1 MRAYSEIIAS
11 FRRGGPF
18 PIEAD
23 YIFETEAKLKEFYSS
38 PEENAILHK
47 GLLKVVENDGDGNQ
61 ALYWVTRKETN
72 DELEFTKLI
81 TSKSDETIADLI
93 TRLEQEIK
101 DRKTADDAIWG
112 SIDHTSVPEDLN
124 SLKDIAE
131 EITKIREH
139 LGNLDSTDEEL
150 QSNIDKVQAE
160 LDKTQEG
167 VGLGEDGAYVPDT
180 ETTYLKDST
189 SVMDSLRKLDEL
201 VNHAIHFNW
210 VTLEDTP
217 SIELDID
224 RQITGTT
231 ISGNVKVSTD
241 SGNGITIKNDGL
253 FYKLTTEYLDGLL
266 TIKVNDNV
274 IGQHQIGLSAIVE
287 DAKYDPDTEELVIVF
302 KLLTGDKQVVRI
314 PVGTLIREWEVD
326 NSHPAKVVVL
336 EKEDVLGGGT
346 DKLSADVRLYVDKYQ
361 ILEKRDNTLYVKG
374 TTDNLTHNDE
384 ALDVVIDRIISSG
397 SDTNDALQAEIDR
410 AKAAEQAL
418 DNKITAETTRADKV
432 ETQLRN
438 DLDAEIKRAT
448 GVETDLQKQIDNLQD
463 STSTDISEL
472 EAALKAEV
480 ERSTEKDAA
489 HDTAISE
496 EVARATEA
504 ENQLRRDLTT
514 TNEKVTANTANIEKN
529 ADAIAKETERATAAE
544 SSLSDGL
551 RAEIERATTKETEL
565 EGVITTHINDTN
577 NPHNVTKEQV
587 GLGKVDN
594 TTDLEKPVSVATQAA
609 LDTKADLRAI
619 LK

>member
-23 YIFETEAKLKEFYSS
+23 YSFETEAKLKEFYSS

-112 SIDHTSVPEDLN
+112 SVDHTSVPEDLN

-326 NSHPAKVVVL
+326 NSIPDKVVEL
-336 EKEDVLGGGT
+336 EKVLSLGT
-346 DKLSADVRLYVDKYQ
+346 GADKLSADVRLYTAKDN
-361 ILEKRDNTLYVKG
+361 ILVKEGNALYVKG
-374 TTDNLTHNDE
+374 TSDNITHDSK
-384 ALDVVIDRIISSG
+384 ALDVVI
-397 SDTNDALQAEIDR
+397 
-410 AKAAEQAL
+410 
-418 DNKITAETTRADKV
+418 
-432 ETQLRN
+432 
-438 DLDAEIKRAT
+438 
-448 GVETDLQKQIDNLQD
+448 
-463 STSTDISEL
+463 SEL
-472 EAALKAEV
+472 QSDIDSHLK
-480 ERSTEKDAA
+480 DF
-489 HDTAISE
+489 
-496 EVARATEA
+496 
-504 ENQLRRDLTT
+504 
-514 TNEKVTANTANIEKN
+514 
-529 ADAIAKETERATAAE
+529 
-544 SSLSDGL
+544 
-551 RAEIERATTKETEL
+551 
-565 EGVITTHINDTN
+565 N
-577 NPHNVTKEQV
+577 NPHRVTPAQIGAISLPEVEILLK
-587 GLGKVDN
+587 
-594 TTDLEKPVSVATQAA
+594 S
-609 LDTKADLRAI
+609 KADLVSGKVPKEQLPDDI
-619 LK
+619 GGEVTWIDVEGDEETVS

>member
-11 FRRGGPF
+11 FRRSGPF

-112 SIDHTSVPEDLN
+112 SVDHTSVPEDLN

-241 SGNGITIKNDGL
+241 SGNGITVKNDGL

-326 NSHPAKVVVL
+326 NSIPDKVVEL
-336 EKEDVLGGGT
+336 EKVLSLGT
-346 DKLSADVRLYVDKYQ
+346 GADKLSADVRLYTAKDN
-361 ILEKRDNTLYVKG
+361 ILVKEGNALYVKG
-374 TTDNLTHNDE
+374 TSDNITHDSK
-384 ALDVVIDRIISSG
+384 ALDVVI
-397 SDTNDALQAEIDR
+397 
-410 AKAAEQAL
+410 
-418 DNKITAETTRADKV
+418 
-432 ETQLRN
+432 
-438 DLDAEIKRAT
+438 
-448 GVETDLQKQIDNLQD
+448 
-463 STSTDISEL
+463 SEL
-472 EAALKAEV
+472 QSDIDSHLK
-480 ERSTEKDAA
+480 DF
-489 HDTAISE
+489 
-496 EVARATEA
+496 
-504 ENQLRRDLTT
+504 
-514 TNEKVTANTANIEKN
+514 
-529 ADAIAKETERATAAE
+529 
-544 SSLSDGL
+544 
-551 RAEIERATTKETEL
+551 
-565 EGVITTHINDTN
+565 N
-577 NPHNVTKEQV
+577 NPHRVTPAQIGAISLPEVEILLK
-587 GLGKVDN
+587 
-594 TTDLEKPVSVATQAA
+594 S
-609 LDTKADLRAI
+609 KADLVSGKVPKEQLPDDI
-619 LK
+619 GGEVTWIDVEGDEETVS

>member
-18 PIEAD
+18 PIETD

-112 SIDHTSVPEDLN
+112 SVDHTSVPEDLN

-167 VGLGEDGAYVPDT
+167 VGLGKDGAYVPDT

-326 NSHPAKVVVL
+326 NSIPDKVVEL
-336 EKEDVLGGGT
+336 EKVLSLGT
-346 DKLSADVRLYVDKYQ
+346 GADKLSADVRLYTAKDN
-361 ILEKRDNTLYVKG
+361 ILVKEGNALYVKG
-374 TTDNLTHNDE
+374 TSDNITHDSK
-384 ALDVVIDRIISSG
+384 ALDVVI
-397 SDTNDALQAEIDR
+397 
-410 AKAAEQAL
+410 
-418 DNKITAETTRADKV
+418 
-432 ETQLRN
+432 
-438 DLDAEIKRAT
+438 
-448 GVETDLQKQIDNLQD
+448 
-463 STSTDISEL
+463 SEL
-472 EAALKAEV
+472 QSDIDSHLK
-480 ERSTEKDAA
+480 DF
-489 HDTAISE
+489 
-496 EVARATEA
+496 
-504 ENQLRRDLTT
+504 
-514 TNEKVTANTANIEKN
+514 
-529 ADAIAKETERATAAE
+529 
-544 SSLSDGL
+544 
-551 RAEIERATTKETEL
+551 
-565 EGVITTHINDTN
+565 N
-577 NPHNVTKEQV
+577 NPHRVTPAQIGAISLPEVEILLK
-587 GLGKVDN
+587 
-594 TTDLEKPVSVATQAA
+594 S
-609 LDTKADLRAI
+609 KADLVSGKVPKEQLPDDI
-619 LK
+619 GGEVTWIDVEGDEETVS

>member
-1 MRAYSEIIAS
+1 M
-11 FRRGGPF
+11 
-18 PIEAD
+18 
-23 YIFETEAKLKEFYSS
+23 
-38 PEENAILHK
+38 
-47 GLLKVVENDGDGNQ
+47 LKVVENDGDGNQ

-112 SIDHTSVPEDLN
+112 SVDHTSVPEDLN

-139 LGNLDSTDEEL
+139 LGNLDSTDEGL

-326 NSHPAKVVVL
+326 NSIPDKVVEL
-336 EKEDVLGGGT
+336 EKVLSLGT
-346 DKLSADVRLYVDKYQ
+346 GADKLSADVRLYTAKDN
-361 ILEKRDNTLYVKG
+361 ILVKEGNALYVKG
-374 TTDNLTHNDE
+374 PSDNITHDSK
-384 ALDVVIDRIISSG
+384 ALDVVI
-397 SDTNDALQAEIDR
+397 
-410 AKAAEQAL
+410 
-418 DNKITAETTRADKV
+418 
-432 ETQLRN
+432 
-438 DLDAEIKRAT
+438 
-448 GVETDLQKQIDNLQD
+448 
-463 STSTDISEL
+463 SEL
-472 EAALKAEV
+472 QSDIDSHLK
-480 ERSTEKDAA
+480 DF
-489 HDTAISE
+489 
-496 EVARATEA
+496 
-504 ENQLRRDLTT
+504 
-514 TNEKVTANTANIEKN
+514 
-529 ADAIAKETERATAAE
+529 
-544 SSLSDGL
+544 
-551 RAEIERATTKETEL
+551 
-565 EGVITTHINDTN
+565 N
-577 NPHNVTKEQV
+577 NPHRVTPAQIGAISLPEVEILLK
-587 GLGKVDN
+587 
-594 TTDLEKPVSVATQAA
+594 S
-609 LDTKADLRAI
+609 KADLVSGKVPKEQLPDDI
-619 LK
+619 GGEVTWIDVEGDEETVS

>member
-1 MRAYSEIIAS
+1 MGKYSELIGS
-11 FRRGGPF
+11 FQRTGDF
-18 PIEAD
+18 PLEAN
-23 YIFETEAKLKEFYSS
+23 YIFSSEAALKEFYSQ
-38 PEENAILHK
+38 PEHIVTAHK
-47 GLLKVVENDGDGNQ
+47 GLLKVVANPETGEQ
-61 ALYWVTRKETN
+61 SLWWAVKKKTN
-72 DELEFTKLI
+72 DELEFKKLA
-81 TSKSDETIADLI
+81 TYSSVGGLDEQLKKLEDLI
-93 TRLEQEIK
+93 NQEIS

-112 SIDHTSVPEDLN
+112 SVDHTSVPEDLN

-326 NSHPAKVVVL
+326 NSIPDKVVEL
-336 EKEDVLGGGT
+336 EKVLSLGT
-346 DKLSADVRLYVDKYQ
+346 GADKLSADVRLYTAKDN
-361 ILEKRDNTLYVKG
+361 ILVKEGNALYVKG
-374 TTDNLTHNDE
+374 TSDNITHDSK
-384 ALDVVIDRIISSG
+384 ALDVVI
-397 SDTNDALQAEIDR
+397 
-410 AKAAEQAL
+410 
-418 DNKITAETTRADKV
+418 
-432 ETQLRN
+432 
-438 DLDAEIKRAT
+438 
-448 GVETDLQKQIDNLQD
+448 
-463 STSTDISEL
+463 SEL
-472 EAALKAEV
+472 QSDIDSHLK
-480 ERSTEKDAA
+480 DF
-489 HDTAISE
+489 
-496 EVARATEA
+496 
-504 ENQLRRDLTT
+504 
-514 TNEKVTANTANIEKN
+514 
-529 ADAIAKETERATAAE
+529 
-544 SSLSDGL
+544 
-551 RAEIERATTKETEL
+551 
-565 EGVITTHINDTN
+565 N
-577 NPHNVTKEQV
+577 NPHRVTPAQIGAISLPEVEILLK
-587 GLGKVDN
+587 
-594 TTDLEKPVSVATQAA
+594 S
-609 LDTKADLRAI
+609 KADLVSGKVPKEQLPDDI
-619 LK
+619 GEVTWIDVEGDEETVS

>member
-1 MRAYSEIIAS
+1 M
-11 FRRGGPF
+11 
-18 PIEAD
+18 
-23 YIFETEAKLKEFYSS
+23 
-38 PEENAILHK
+38 
-47 GLLKVVENDGDGNQ
+47 LKVVENDGDGNQ

-112 SIDHTSVPEDLN
+112 SVDHTSVPEDLN

-326 NSHPAKVVVL
+326 NSIPDKVVEL
-336 EKEDVLGGGT
+336 EKVLSLGT
-346 DKLSADVRLYVDKYQ
+346 GADKLSADVRLYTAKDN
-361 ILEKRDNTLYVKG
+361 ILVKEGNALYVKG
-374 TTDNLTHNDE
+374 TSDNITHDSK
-384 ALDVVIDRIISSG
+384 ALDVVI
-397 SDTNDALQAEIDR
+397 
-410 AKAAEQAL
+410 
-418 DNKITAETTRADKV
+418 
-432 ETQLRN
+432 
-438 DLDAEIKRAT
+438 
-448 GVETDLQKQIDNLQD
+448 
-463 STSTDISEL
+463 SEL
-472 EAALKAEV
+472 QSDIDSHLK
-480 ERSTEKDAA
+480 DF
-489 HDTAISE
+489 
-496 EVARATEA
+496 
-504 ENQLRRDLTT
+504 
-514 TNEKVTANTANIEKN
+514 
-529 ADAIAKETERATAAE
+529 
-544 SSLSDGL
+544 
-551 RAEIERATTKETEL
+551 
-565 EGVITTHINDTN
+565 N
-577 NPHNVTKEQV
+577 NPHRVTPAQIGAISLPEVEILLK
-587 GLGKVDN
+587 
-594 TTDLEKPVSVATQAA
+594 S
-609 LDTKADLRAI
+609 KADLVSGKVPKEQLPDDI
-619 LK
+619 GGEVTWIDVEGDEETVS

>member
-1 MRAYSEIIAS
+1 MGKYSELIGS
-11 FRRGGPF
+11 FQRTGDF
-18 PIEAD
+18 PLEAN
-23 YIFETEAKLKEFYSS
+23 YIFSSEAALKEFYSQ
-38 PEENAILHK
+38 PEHIVTAHK
-47 GLLKVVENDGDGNQ
+47 GLLKVVANPETGEQ
-61 ALYWVTRKETN
+61 SLWWAVKKKTN
-72 DELEFTKLI
+72 DELEFKKLA
-81 TSKSDETIADLI
+81 TYSSVGGLDEQLKKLEDLI
-93 TRLEQEIK
+93 NQEIS

-112 SIDHTSVPEDLN
+112 SVDHTSVPEDLN

-326 NSHPAKVVVL
+326 NSIPDKVVEL
-336 EKEDVLGGGT
+336 EKVLSLGT
-346 DKLSADVRLYVDKYQ
+346 GADKLSADVRLHTAKDN
-361 ILEKRDNTLYVKG
+361 ILVKEGNALYVKG
-374 TTDNLTHNDE
+374 TSDNITHDSK
-384 ALDVVIDRIISSG
+384 ALDVVI
-397 SDTNDALQAEIDR
+397 
-410 AKAAEQAL
+410 
-418 DNKITAETTRADKV
+418 
-432 ETQLRN
+432 
-438 DLDAEIKRAT
+438 
-448 GVETDLQKQIDNLQD
+448 
-463 STSTDISEL
+463 SEL
-472 EAALKAEV
+472 QSDIDSHLK
-480 ERSTEKDAA
+480 DF
-489 HDTAISE
+489 
-496 EVARATEA
+496 
-504 ENQLRRDLTT
+504 
-514 TNEKVTANTANIEKN
+514 
-529 ADAIAKETERATAAE
+529 
-544 SSLSDGL
+544 
-551 RAEIERATTKETEL
+551 
-565 EGVITTHINDTN
+565 N
-577 NPHNVTKEQV
+577 NPHRVTPAQIGAISLPEAEILLK
-587 GLGKVDN
+587 
-594 TTDLEKPVSVATQAA
+594 S
-609 LDTKADLRAI
+609 KADLVSGKVPKEQLPDDI
-619 LK
+619 GGEVTWIDVEGDEETVS

>member
-23 YIFETEAKLKEFYSS
+23 YIFKTEAKLKEFYSS

-112 SIDHTSVPEDLN
+112 SVDHTSVPEDLN

-326 NSHPAKVVVL
+326 NSIPDKVVEL
-336 EKEDVLGGGT
+336 EKVLSLGT
-346 DKLSADVRLYVDKYQ
+346 GADKLSADVRLYTAKDN
-361 ILEKRDNTLYVKG
+361 ILVKEGNALYVKG
-374 TTDNLTHNDE
+374 TSDNITHDSK
-384 ALDVVIDRIISSG
+384 ALDVVI
-397 SDTNDALQAEIDR
+397 
-410 AKAAEQAL
+410 
-418 DNKITAETTRADKV
+418 
-432 ETQLRN
+432 
-438 DLDAEIKRAT
+438 
-448 GVETDLQKQIDNLQD
+448 
-463 STSTDISEL
+463 SEL
-472 EAALKAEV
+472 QSDIDSHLK
-480 ERSTEKDAA
+480 DF
-489 HDTAISE
+489 
-496 EVARATEA
+496 
-504 ENQLRRDLTT
+504 
-514 TNEKVTANTANIEKN
+514 
-529 ADAIAKETERATAAE
+529 
-544 SSLSDGL
+544 
-551 RAEIERATTKETEL
+551 
-565 EGVITTHINDTN
+565 N
-577 NPHNVTKEQV
+577 NPHRVTPAQIGAISLPEVEILLK
-587 GLGKVDN
+587 
-594 TTDLEKPVSVATQAA
+594 S
-609 LDTKADLRAI
+609 KADLVSGKVPKEQLPDDI
-619 LK
+619 GGEVTWIDVEGDEETVS

>member
-1 MRAYSEIIAS
+1 MVI
-11 FRRGGPF
+11 
-18 PIEAD
+18 
-23 YIFETEAKLKEFYSS
+23 K
-38 PEENAILHK
+38 
-47 GLLKVVENDGDGNQ
+47 Q
-61 ALYWVTRKETN
+61 YWVTRKETN

-112 SIDHTSVPEDLN
+112 SVDHTSVPEDLN

-139 LGNLDSTDEEL
+139 LGNLDSTDEGL

-326 NSHPAKVVVL
+326 NSIPDKVVEL
-336 EKEDVLGGGT
+336 EKVLSLGT
-346 DKLSADVRLYVDKYQ
+346 GADKLSADVRLHIAKDN
-361 ILEKRDNTLYVKG
+361 ILVKEGNALYVKG
-374 TTDNLTHNDE
+374 TSDNITHDSK
-384 ALDVVIDRIISSG
+384 ALDVVI
-397 SDTNDALQAEIDR
+397 
-410 AKAAEQAL
+410 
-418 DNKITAETTRADKV
+418 
-432 ETQLRN
+432 
-438 DLDAEIKRAT
+438 
-448 GVETDLQKQIDNLQD
+448 
-463 STSTDISEL
+463 SEL
-472 EAALKAEV
+472 QSDIDSHLK
-480 ERSTEKDAA
+480 DF
-489 HDTAISE
+489 
-496 EVARATEA
+496 
-504 ENQLRRDLTT
+504 
-514 TNEKVTANTANIEKN
+514 
-529 ADAIAKETERATAAE
+529 
-544 SSLSDGL
+544 
-551 RAEIERATTKETEL
+551 
-565 EGVITTHINDTN
+565 N
-577 NPHNVTKEQV
+577 NPHRVTPAQIGAISLPEVEILLK
-587 GLGKVDN
+587 
-594 TTDLEKPVSVATQAA
+594 S
-609 LDTKADLRAI
+609 KADLVSGKVPKEQLPDDI
-619 LK
+619 GGEVTWIDVEGDEETVS

>member
-112 SIDHTSVPEDLN
+112 SVDHTSVPEDLN

-302 KLLTGDKQVVRI
+302 KLLTGDKQVVRFQLELLLENGKLI
-314 PVGTLIREWEVD
+314 TLFLIR
-326 NSHPAKVVVL
+326 
-336 EKEDVLGGGT
+336 
-346 DKLSADVRLYVDKYQ
+346 
-361 ILEKRDNTLYVKG
+361 
-374 TTDNLTHNDE
+374 
-384 ALDVVIDRIISSG
+384 
-397 SDTNDALQAEIDR
+397 
-410 AKAAEQAL
+410 
-418 DNKITAETTRADKV
+418 
-432 ETQLRN
+432 
-438 DLDAEIKRAT
+438 
-448 GVETDLQKQIDNLQD
+448 
-463 STSTDISEL
+463 
-472 EAALKAEV
+472 
-480 ERSTEKDAA
+480 
-489 HDTAISE
+489 
-496 EVARATEA
+496 
-504 ENQLRRDLTT
+504 
-514 TNEKVTANTANIEKN
+514 
-529 ADAIAKETERATAAE
+529 
-544 SSLSDGL
+544 
-551 RAEIERATTKETEL
+551 
-565 EGVITTHINDTN
+565 
-577 NPHNVTKEQV
+577 
-587 GLGKVDN
+587 
-594 TTDLEKPVSVATQAA
+594 
-609 LDTKADLRAI
+609 
-619 LK
+619 

>member
-1 MRAYSEIIAS
+1 MIGKLFTLFIIS
-11 FRRGGPF
+11 FLISCYDNRN
-18 PIEAD
+18 
-23 YIFETEAKLKEFYSS
+23 YKSVSKS
-38 PEENAILHK
+38 
-47 GLLKVVENDGDGNQ
+47 
-61 ALYWVTRKETN
+61 
-72 DELEFTKLI
+72 TKLI

-112 SIDHTSVPEDLN
+112 SVDHTSVPEDLN

-326 NSHPAKVVVL
+326 NSIPDKVVEL
-336 EKEDVLGGGT
+336 EKVLSLGTGT
-346 DKLSADVRLYVDKYQ
+346 DKLSADVRLHIAKDN
-361 ILEKRDNTLYVKG
+361 ILVKEGNALYVKG
-374 TTDNLTHNDE
+374 TSDNITHDSK
-384 ALDVVIDRIISSG
+384 ALDVVI
-397 SDTNDALQAEIDR
+397 
-410 AKAAEQAL
+410 
-418 DNKITAETTRADKV
+418 
-432 ETQLRN
+432 
-438 DLDAEIKRAT
+438 
-448 GVETDLQKQIDNLQD
+448 
-463 STSTDISEL
+463 SEL
-472 EAALKAEV
+472 QSDIDSHLK
-480 ERSTEKDAA
+480 DF
-489 HDTAISE
+489 
-496 EVARATEA
+496 
-504 ENQLRRDLTT
+504 
-514 TNEKVTANTANIEKN
+514 
-529 ADAIAKETERATAAE
+529 
-544 SSLSDGL
+544 
-551 RAEIERATTKETEL
+551 
-565 EGVITTHINDTN
+565 N
-577 NPHNVTKEQV
+577 NPHRVTPAQIGAISLPEVEILLK
-587 GLGKVDN
+587 
-594 TTDLEKPVSVATQAA
+594 S
-609 LDTKADLRAI
+609 KADLVSGKVPKEQLPDDI
-619 LK
+619 GGEVTWIDVEGDEETVS

>member
-1 MRAYSEIIAS
+1 
-11 FRRGGPF
+11 
-18 PIEAD
+18 
-23 YIFETEAKLKEFYSS
+23 
-38 PEENAILHK
+38 
-47 GLLKVVENDGDGNQ
+47 LLKVVENDGDGNQ

-112 SIDHTSVPEDLN
+112 SVDHTSVPEDLN

-326 NSHPAKVVVL
+326 NSIPDKVVEL
-336 EKEDVLGGGT
+336 EKVLSLGT
-346 DKLSADVRLYVDKYQ
+346 GADKLSADVRLYTAKDN
-361 ILEKRDNTLYVKG
+361 ILVKEGNALYVKG
-374 TTDNLTHNDE
+374 TSDNITHDSK
-384 ALDVVIDRIISSG
+384 ALDVVI
-397 SDTNDALQAEIDR
+397 
-410 AKAAEQAL
+410 
-418 DNKITAETTRADKV
+418 
-432 ETQLRN
+432 
-438 DLDAEIKRAT
+438 
-448 GVETDLQKQIDNLQD
+448 
-463 STSTDISEL
+463 SEL
-472 EAALKAEV
+472 QSDIDSHLK
-480 ERSTEKDAA
+480 DF
-489 HDTAISE
+489 
-496 EVARATEA
+496 
-504 ENQLRRDLTT
+504 
-514 TNEKVTANTANIEKN
+514 
-529 ADAIAKETERATAAE
+529 
-544 SSLSDGL
+544 
-551 RAEIERATTKETEL
+551 
-565 EGVITTHINDTN
+565 N
-577 NPHNVTKEQV
+577 NPHRVTPAQIGAISLPEVEILLK
-587 GLGKVDN
+587 
-594 TTDLEKPVSVATQAA
+594 S
-609 LDTKADLRAI
+609 KADLVSGKVPKEQLPDDI
-619 LK
+619 GGEVTWIDVEGDEETVS

>member
-1 MRAYSEIIAS
+1 M
-11 FRRGGPF
+11 
-18 PIEAD
+18 
-23 YIFETEAKLKEFYSS
+23 
-38 PEENAILHK
+38 
-47 GLLKVVENDGDGNQ
+47 LKVVENDGDGNQ

-112 SIDHTSVPEDLN
+112 SVDHTSVPEDLN

-302 KLLTGDKQVVRI
+302 KLLTGDEQVVRI

-326 NSHPAKVVVL
+326 NSIPDKVVEL
-336 EKEDVLGGGT
+336 EKVLSLGT
-346 DKLSADVRLYVDKYQ
+346 GADKLSADVRLHIAKDN
-361 ILEKRDNTLYVKG
+361 ILVKEGNALYVKG
-374 TTDNLTHNDE
+374 TSDNITHDSK
-384 ALDVVIDRIISSG
+384 ALDVVI
-397 SDTNDALQAEIDR
+397 
-410 AKAAEQAL
+410 
-418 DNKITAETTRADKV
+418 
-432 ETQLRN
+432 
-438 DLDAEIKRAT
+438 
-448 GVETDLQKQIDNLQD
+448 
-463 STSTDISEL
+463 SEL
-472 EAALKAEV
+472 QSDIDSHLK
-480 ERSTEKDAA
+480 DF
-489 HDTAISE
+489 
-496 EVARATEA
+496 
-504 ENQLRRDLTT
+504 
-514 TNEKVTANTANIEKN
+514 
-529 ADAIAKETERATAAE
+529 
-544 SSLSDGL
+544 
-551 RAEIERATTKETEL
+551 
-565 EGVITTHINDTN
+565 N
-577 NPHNVTKEQV
+577 NPHRVTPAQIGAISLPEVEILLK
-587 GLGKVDN
+587 
-594 TTDLEKPVSVATQAA
+594 S
-609 LDTKADLRAI
+609 KADLVSGKVPKEQLPDDI
-619 LK
+619 GGEVTWIDVEGDEETVS

>member
-18 PIEAD
+18 PIETD

-112 SIDHTSVPEDLN
+112 SVDHTSVPEDLN

-326 NSHPAKVVVL
+326 NSIPDKVVEL
-336 EKEDVLGGGT
+336 EKVLSLGT
-346 DKLSADVRLYVDKYQ
+346 GADKLSADVRLYTAKDN
-361 ILEKRDNTLYVKG
+361 ILVKEGNALYVKG
-374 TTDNLTHNDE
+374 TSDNITHDSK
-384 ALDVVIDRIISSG
+384 ALDVVI
-397 SDTNDALQAEIDR
+397 
-410 AKAAEQAL
+410 
-418 DNKITAETTRADKV
+418 
-432 ETQLRN
+432 
-438 DLDAEIKRAT
+438 
-448 GVETDLQKQIDNLQD
+448 
-463 STSTDISEL
+463 SEL
-472 EAALKAEV
+472 QSDIDSHLK
-480 ERSTEKDAA
+480 DF
-489 HDTAISE
+489 
-496 EVARATEA
+496 
-504 ENQLRRDLTT
+504 
-514 TNEKVTANTANIEKN
+514 
-529 ADAIAKETERATAAE
+529 
-544 SSLSDGL
+544 
-551 RAEIERATTKETEL
+551 
-565 EGVITTHINDTN
+565 N
-577 NPHNVTKEQV
+577 NPHRVTPAQIGAISLPEVEILLK
-587 GLGKVDN
+587 
-594 TTDLEKPVSVATQAA
+594 S
-609 LDTKADLRAI
+609 KADLVSGKVPKEQLPDDI
-619 LK
+619 GGEVTWIDVEGDEETVS

>member
-1 MRAYSEIIAS
+1 MACY
-11 FRRGGPF
+11 
-18 PIEAD
+18 
-23 YIFETEAKLKEFYSS
+23 ETEAKLKEFYSS

-112 SIDHTSVPEDLN
+112 SVDHTSVPEDLN

-326 NSHPAKVVVL
+326 NSIPDKVVEL
-336 EKEDVLGGGT
+336 EKMLSLGTGA
-346 DKLSADVRLYVDKYQ
+346 DKLSADVRLYTAKDN
-361 ILEKRDNTLYVKG
+361 ILVKEGNALYVKG
-374 TTDNLTHNDE
+374 TSDNITHDSK
-384 ALDVVIDRIISSG
+384 ALDVVI
-397 SDTNDALQAEIDR
+397 
-410 AKAAEQAL
+410 
-418 DNKITAETTRADKV
+418 
-432 ETQLRN
+432 
-438 DLDAEIKRAT
+438 
-448 GVETDLQKQIDNLQD
+448 
-463 STSTDISEL
+463 SEL
-472 EAALKAEV
+472 QSDIDSHLK
-480 ERSTEKDAA
+480 DF
-489 HDTAISE
+489 
-496 EVARATEA
+496 
-504 ENQLRRDLTT
+504 
-514 TNEKVTANTANIEKN
+514 
-529 ADAIAKETERATAAE
+529 
-544 SSLSDGL
+544 
-551 RAEIERATTKETEL
+551 
-565 EGVITTHINDTN
+565 N
-577 NPHNVTKEQV
+577 NPHRVTPAQIGAISLPEVEILLK
-587 GLGKVDN
+587 
-594 TTDLEKPVSVATQAA
+594 S
-609 LDTKADLRAI
+609 KADLVSGKVPKEQLPDDI
-619 LK
+619 GGEVTWIDVEGDEETVS

>member
-11 FRRGGPF
+11 FRRGGLF

-112 SIDHTSVPEDLN
+112 SVDHTSVPEDLN

-326 NSHPAKVVVL
+326 NSIPDKVVEL
-336 EKEDVLGGGT
+336 EKVLSLGT
-346 DKLSADVRLYVDKYQ
+346 GADKLSADVRLYTAKDN
-361 ILEKRDNTLYVKG
+361 ILVKEGNALYVKG
-374 TTDNLTHNDE
+374 TSDNITHDSK
-384 ALDVVIDRIISSG
+384 ALDVVI
-397 SDTNDALQAEIDR
+397 
-410 AKAAEQAL
+410 
-418 DNKITAETTRADKV
+418 
-432 ETQLRN
+432 
-438 DLDAEIKRAT
+438 
-448 GVETDLQKQIDNLQD
+448 
-463 STSTDISEL
+463 SEL
-472 EAALKAEV
+472 QSDIDSHLK
-480 ERSTEKDAA
+480 DF
-489 HDTAISE
+489 
-496 EVARATEA
+496 
-504 ENQLRRDLTT
+504 
-514 TNEKVTANTANIEKN
+514 
-529 ADAIAKETERATAAE
+529 
-544 SSLSDGL
+544 
-551 RAEIERATTKETEL
+551 
-565 EGVITTHINDTN
+565 N
-577 NPHNVTKEQV
+577 NPHRVTPAQIGAISLPEVEILLK
-587 GLGKVDN
+587 
-594 TTDLEKPVSVATQAA
+594 S
-609 LDTKADLRAI
+609 KADLVSGKVPKEQLPDDI
-619 LK
+619 GGEVTWIDVEGDEETVS

>member
-112 SIDHTSVPEDLN
+112 SVDHTSVPEDLN

-314 PVGTLIREWEVD
+314 PVGTLIR
-326 NSHPAKVVVL
+326 
-336 EKEDVLGGGT
+336 
-346 DKLSADVRLYVDKYQ
+346 
-361 ILEKRDNTLYVKG
+361 
-374 TTDNLTHNDE
+374 
-384 ALDVVIDRIISSG
+384 
-397 SDTNDALQAEIDR
+397 
-410 AKAAEQAL
+410 
-418 DNKITAETTRADKV
+418 
-432 ETQLRN
+432 
-438 DLDAEIKRAT
+438 
-448 GVETDLQKQIDNLQD
+448 
-463 STSTDISEL
+463 
-472 EAALKAEV
+472 
-480 ERSTEKDAA
+480 
-489 HDTAISE
+489 
-496 EVARATEA
+496 
-504 ENQLRRDLTT
+504 
-514 TNEKVTANTANIEKN
+514 
-529 ADAIAKETERATAAE
+529 
-544 SSLSDGL
+544 
-551 RAEIERATTKETEL
+551 
-565 EGVITTHINDTN
+565 
-577 NPHNVTKEQV
+577 
-587 GLGKVDN
+587 
-594 TTDLEKPVSVATQAA
+594 
-609 LDTKADLRAI
+609 
-619 LK
+619 

>member
-1 MRAYSEIIAS
+1 MGKYSELIGS
-11 FRRGGPF
+11 FQRTGDF
-18 PIEAD
+18 PLEAN
-23 YIFETEAKLKEFYSS
+23 YIFSSEAALKEFYSQ
-38 PEENAILHK
+38 PEHIVTAHK
-47 GLLKVVENDGDGNQ
+47 GLLKVVANPETGEQ
-61 ALYWVTRKETN
+61 SLWWAVKKKTN
-72 DELEFTKLI
+72 DELEFKKLA
-81 TSKSDETIADLI
+81 TYSSVGGLDEQLKKLEDLI
-93 TRLEQEIK
+93 NQEIS

-112 SIDHTSVPEDLN
+112 SVDHTSVPEDLN

-302 KLLTGDKQVVRI
+302 KLLTGDRQVVRI

-326 NSHPAKVVVL
+326 NSIPDKVVEL
-336 EKEDVLGGGT
+336 EKVLSLGT
-346 DKLSADVRLYVDKYQ
+346 GADKLSADVRLYTAKDN
-361 ILEKRDNTLYVKG
+361 ILVKEGNALYVKG
-374 TTDNLTHNDE
+374 TSDNITHDSK
-384 ALDVVIDRIISSG
+384 ALDVVI
-397 SDTNDALQAEIDR
+397 
-410 AKAAEQAL
+410 
-418 DNKITAETTRADKV
+418 
-432 ETQLRN
+432 
-438 DLDAEIKRAT
+438 
-448 GVETDLQKQIDNLQD
+448 
-463 STSTDISEL
+463 SEL
-472 EAALKAEV
+472 QSDIDSHLK
-480 ERSTEKDAA
+480 DF
-489 HDTAISE
+489 
-496 EVARATEA
+496 
-504 ENQLRRDLTT
+504 
-514 TNEKVTANTANIEKN
+514 
-529 ADAIAKETERATAAE
+529 
-544 SSLSDGL
+544 
-551 RAEIERATTKETEL
+551 
-565 EGVITTHINDTN
+565 N
-577 NPHNVTKEQV
+577 NPHRVTPAQIGAISLPEVEILLK
-587 GLGKVDN
+587 
-594 TTDLEKPVSVATQAA
+594 S
-609 LDTKADLRAI
+609 KADLVSGKVPKEQLPDDI
-619 LK
+619 GGEVTWIDVEGDEETVS

>member
-11 FRRGGPF
+11 LRRGGPF

-38 PEENAILHK
+38 PKENAILHK

-112 SIDHTSVPEDLN
+112 SVDHTSVPEDLN

-326 NSHPAKVVVL
+326 NSIPDKVVEL
-336 EKEDVLGGGT
+336 EKVLSLGT
-346 DKLSADVRLYVDKYQ
+346 GADKLSADVRLYTAKDN
-361 ILEKRDNTLYVKG
+361 ILVKEGNALYVKG
-374 TTDNLTHNDE
+374 TSDNITHDSK
-384 ALDVVIDRIISSG
+384 ALDVVI
-397 SDTNDALQAEIDR
+397 
-410 AKAAEQAL
+410 
-418 DNKITAETTRADKV
+418 
-432 ETQLRN
+432 
-438 DLDAEIKRAT
+438 
-448 GVETDLQKQIDNLQD
+448 
-463 STSTDISEL
+463 SEL
-472 EAALKAEV
+472 QSDIDSHLK
-480 ERSTEKDAA
+480 DF
-489 HDTAISE
+489 
-496 EVARATEA
+496 
-504 ENQLRRDLTT
+504 
-514 TNEKVTANTANIEKN
+514 
-529 ADAIAKETERATAAE
+529 
-544 SSLSDGL
+544 
-551 RAEIERATTKETEL
+551 
-565 EGVITTHINDTN
+565 N
-577 NPHNVTKEQV
+577 NPHRVTPAQIGAISLPEVEILLK
-587 GLGKVDN
+587 
-594 TTDLEKPVSVATQAA
+594 S
-609 LDTKADLRAI
+609 KADLVSGKVPKEQLPDDI
-619 LK
+619 GEVTWIDVEGDEETVS

>member
-23 YIFETEAKLKEFYSS
+23 HIFETEAKLKEFYSS

-112 SIDHTSVPEDLN
+112 SVDHTSVPEDLN

-326 NSHPAKVVVL
+326 NSIPDKVVEL
-336 EKEDVLGGGT
+336 EKVLSLGTGT
-346 DKLSADVRLYVDKYQ
+346 DKLSADVRLYTAKDN
-361 ILEKRDNTLYVKG
+361 ILVKEGNALYVKG
-374 TTDNLTHNDE
+374 TSDNITHDSK
-384 ALDVVIDRIISSG
+384 ALDVVI
-397 SDTNDALQAEIDR
+397 
-410 AKAAEQAL
+410 
-418 DNKITAETTRADKV
+418 
-432 ETQLRN
+432 
-438 DLDAEIKRAT
+438 
-448 GVETDLQKQIDNLQD
+448 
-463 STSTDISEL
+463 SEL
-472 EAALKAEV
+472 QSDIDSHLK
-480 ERSTEKDAA
+480 DF
-489 HDTAISE
+489 
-496 EVARATEA
+496 
-504 ENQLRRDLTT
+504 
-514 TNEKVTANTANIEKN
+514 
-529 ADAIAKETERATAAE
+529 
-544 SSLSDGL
+544 
-551 RAEIERATTKETEL
+551 
-565 EGVITTHINDTN
+565 N
-577 NPHNVTKEQV
+577 NPHRVTPAQIGAISLPEVEILLK
-587 GLGKVDN
+587 
-594 TTDLEKPVSVATQAA
+594 S
-609 LDTKADLRAI
+609 KADLVSGKVPKEQLPDDI
-619 LK
+619 GGEVTWIDVEGDEETVS

>member
-1 MRAYSEIIAS
+1 M
-11 FRRGGPF
+11 
-18 PIEAD
+18 
-23 YIFETEAKLKEFYSS
+23 
-38 PEENAILHK
+38 
-47 GLLKVVENDGDGNQ
+47 LKVVENDGDGNQ

-112 SIDHTSVPEDLN
+112 SVDHTSVPEDLN

-139 LGNLDSTDEEL
+139 LGNLDSTDEGL

-326 NSHPAKVVVL
+326 NSIPDKVVEL
-336 EKEDVLGGGT
+336 EKVLSLGT
-346 DKLSADVRLYVDKYQ
+346 GADKLSADVRLYTAKDN
-361 ILEKRDNTLYVKG
+361 ILVKEGNALYVKG
-374 TTDNLTHNDE
+374 TSDNITHDSK
-384 ALDVVIDRIISSG
+384 ALDVVI
-397 SDTNDALQAEIDR
+397 
-410 AKAAEQAL
+410 
-418 DNKITAETTRADKV
+418 
-432 ETQLRN
+432 
-438 DLDAEIKRAT
+438 
-448 GVETDLQKQIDNLQD
+448 
-463 STSTDISEL
+463 SEL
-472 EAALKAEV
+472 QSDIDSHLK
-480 ERSTEKDAA
+480 DF
-489 HDTAISE
+489 
-496 EVARATEA
+496 
-504 ENQLRRDLTT
+504 
-514 TNEKVTANTANIEKN
+514 
-529 ADAIAKETERATAAE
+529 
-544 SSLSDGL
+544 
-551 RAEIERATTKETEL
+551 
-565 EGVITTHINDTN
+565 N
-577 NPHNVTKEQV
+577 NPHRVTPAQIGAISLPEVEILLK
-587 GLGKVDN
+587 
-594 TTDLEKPVSVATQAA
+594 S
-609 LDTKADLRAI
+609 KADLVSGKVPKEQLPDDI
-619 LK
+619 GGEVTWIDVEGDEETVS

>member
-1 MRAYSEIIAS
+1 M
-11 FRRGGPF
+11 
-18 PIEAD
+18 
-23 YIFETEAKLKEFYSS
+23 
-38 PEENAILHK
+38 
-47 GLLKVVENDGDGNQ
+47 LKVVENDGDGNQ

-112 SIDHTSVPEDLN
+112 SVDHTSVPEDLN

-150 QSNIDKVQAE
+150 QSDIDKVQAE

-326 NSHPAKVVVL
+326 NSIPDKVVEL
-336 EKEDVLGGGT
+336 EKVLSLGT
-346 DKLSADVRLYVDKYQ
+346 GADKLSADVRLHIAKDN
-361 ILEKRDNTLYVKG
+361 ILVKEGNALYVKG
-374 TTDNLTHNDE
+374 ASDNITHDSK
-384 ALDVVIDRIISSG
+384 ALDVVI
-397 SDTNDALQAEIDR
+397 
-410 AKAAEQAL
+410 
-418 DNKITAETTRADKV
+418 
-432 ETQLRN
+432 
-438 DLDAEIKRAT
+438 
-448 GVETDLQKQIDNLQD
+448 
-463 STSTDISEL
+463 SEL
-472 EAALKAEV
+472 QSDIDSHLK
-480 ERSTEKDAA
+480 DF
-489 HDTAISE
+489 
-496 EVARATEA
+496 
-504 ENQLRRDLTT
+504 
-514 TNEKVTANTANIEKN
+514 
-529 ADAIAKETERATAAE
+529 
-544 SSLSDGL
+544 
-551 RAEIERATTKETEL
+551 
-565 EGVITTHINDTN
+565 N
-577 NPHNVTKEQV
+577 NPHRVTPAQIGAISLPEVEILLK
-587 GLGKVDN
+587 
-594 TTDLEKPVSVATQAA
+594 S
-609 LDTKADLRAI
+609 KADLVSGKVPKEQLPDDI
-619 LK
+619 GGEVTWIDVEGDEETVS

>member
-1 MRAYSEIIAS
+1 M
-11 FRRGGPF
+11 
-18 PIEAD
+18 
-23 YIFETEAKLKEFYSS
+23 
-38 PEENAILHK
+38 
-47 GLLKVVENDGDGNQ
+47 LKVVENDGDGNQ

-112 SIDHTSVPEDLN
+112 SVDHTSVPEDLN

-326 NSHPAKVVVL
+326 NSIPDKVVEL
-336 EKEDVLGGGT
+336 EKVLSLGT
-346 DKLSADVRLYVDKYQ
+346 GADKLSADVRLYTAKDN
-361 ILEKRDNTLYVKG
+361 ILVKEGNALYVKG
-374 TTDNLTHNDE
+374 TSDNITHDSK
-384 ALDVVIDRIISSG
+384 ALDVVI
-397 SDTNDALQAEIDR
+397 
-410 AKAAEQAL
+410 
-418 DNKITAETTRADKV
+418 
-432 ETQLRN
+432 
-438 DLDAEIKRAT
+438 
-448 GVETDLQKQIDNLQD
+448 
-463 STSTDISEL
+463 SEL
-472 EAALKAEV
+472 QSDIDSHLK
-480 ERSTEKDAA
+480 DF
-489 HDTAISE
+489 
-496 EVARATEA
+496 
-504 ENQLRRDLTT
+504 
-514 TNEKVTANTANIEKN
+514 
-529 ADAIAKETERATAAE
+529 
-544 SSLSDGL
+544 
-551 RAEIERATTKETEL
+551 
-565 EGVITTHINDTN
+565 N
-577 NPHNVTKEQV
+577 NPHRVTPAQIGAISLPEVEILLK
-587 GLGKVDN
+587 
-594 TTDLEKPVSVATQAA
+594 S
-609 LDTKADLRAI
+609 KADLVSGKVPKEQLPDDI
-619 LK
+619 GGEITWIDVEGDEETVS

>member
-1 MRAYSEIIAS
+1 MVIKH
-11 FRRGGPF
+11 
-18 PIEAD
+18 
-23 YIFETEAKLKEFYSS
+23 YI
-38 PEENAILHK
+38 
-47 GLLKVVENDGDGNQ
+47 G
-61 ALYWVTRKETN
+61 
-72 DELEFTKLI
+72 LEFTKLI

-112 SIDHTSVPEDLN
+112 SVDHTSVPEDLN

-326 NSHPAKVVVL
+326 NSIPDKVVEL
-336 EKEDVLGGGT
+336 EKVLSLGT
-346 DKLSADVRLYVDKYQ
+346 GADKLSADVRLYTAKDN
-361 ILEKRDNTLYVKG
+361 ILVKEGNALYVKG
-374 TTDNLTHNDE
+374 TSDNITHDSK
-384 ALDVVIDRIISSG
+384 ALDVVI
-397 SDTNDALQAEIDR
+397 
-410 AKAAEQAL
+410 
-418 DNKITAETTRADKV
+418 
-432 ETQLRN
+432 
-438 DLDAEIKRAT
+438 
-448 GVETDLQKQIDNLQD
+448 
-463 STSTDISEL
+463 SEL
-472 EAALKAEV
+472 QSDIDSHLK
-480 ERSTEKDAA
+480 DF
-489 HDTAISE
+489 
-496 EVARATEA
+496 
-504 ENQLRRDLTT
+504 
-514 TNEKVTANTANIEKN
+514 
-529 ADAIAKETERATAAE
+529 
-544 SSLSDGL
+544 
-551 RAEIERATTKETEL
+551 
-565 EGVITTHINDTN
+565 N
-577 NPHNVTKEQV
+577 NPHRVTPAQIGAISLPEVEILLK
-587 GLGKVDN
+587 
-594 TTDLEKPVSVATQAA
+594 S
-609 LDTKADLRAI
+609 KADLVSGKVPKEQLPDDI
-619 LK
+619 GGEVTWIDVEGDEETVS

>member
-11 FRRGGPF
+11 FRRGGPCL
-18 PIEAD
+18 IEAD

-112 SIDHTSVPEDLN
+112 SVDHTSVPEDLN

-326 NSHPAKVVVL
+326 NSIPDKVVEL
-336 EKEDVLGGGT
+336 EKVLSLGT
-346 DKLSADVRLYVDKYQ
+346 GADKLSADVRLYTAKDN
-361 ILEKRDNTLYVKG
+361 ILVKEGNALYVKG
-374 TTDNLTHNDE
+374 TSDNITHDSK
-384 ALDVVIDRIISSG
+384 ALDVVI
-397 SDTNDALQAEIDR
+397 
-410 AKAAEQAL
+410 
-418 DNKITAETTRADKV
+418 
-432 ETQLRN
+432 
-438 DLDAEIKRAT
+438 
-448 GVETDLQKQIDNLQD
+448 
-463 STSTDISEL
+463 SEL
-472 EAALKAEV
+472 QSDIDSHLK
-480 ERSTEKDAA
+480 DF
-489 HDTAISE
+489 
-496 EVARATEA
+496 
-504 ENQLRRDLTT
+504 
-514 TNEKVTANTANIEKN
+514 
-529 ADAIAKETERATAAE
+529 
-544 SSLSDGL
+544 
-551 RAEIERATTKETEL
+551 
-565 EGVITTHINDTN
+565 N
-577 NPHNVTKEQV
+577 NPHRVTPAQIGAISLPEVEILLK
-587 GLGKVDN
+587 
-594 TTDLEKPVSVATQAA
+594 S
-609 LDTKADLRAI
+609 KADLVSGKVPKEQLPDDI
-619 LK
+619 GGEVTWIDVEGDEETVS

>member
-18 PIEAD
+18 SIEAD

-112 SIDHTSVPEDLN
+112 SVDHTSVPEDLN

-326 NSHPAKVVVL
+326 NSIPDKVVEL
-336 EKEDVLGGGT
+336 EKVLSLGT
-346 DKLSADVRLYVDKYQ
+346 GADKLSADVRLYTAKDN
-361 ILEKRDNTLYVKG
+361 ILVKEGNALYVKG
-374 TTDNLTHNDE
+374 TSDNITHDSK
-384 ALDVVIDRIISSG
+384 ALDVVI
-397 SDTNDALQAEIDR
+397 
-410 AKAAEQAL
+410 
-418 DNKITAETTRADKV
+418 
-432 ETQLRN
+432 
-438 DLDAEIKRAT
+438 
-448 GVETDLQKQIDNLQD
+448 
-463 STSTDISEL
+463 SEL
-472 EAALKAEV
+472 QSDIDSHLK
-480 ERSTEKDAA
+480 DF
-489 HDTAISE
+489 
-496 EVARATEA
+496 
-504 ENQLRRDLTT
+504 
-514 TNEKVTANTANIEKN
+514 
-529 ADAIAKETERATAAE
+529 
-544 SSLSDGL
+544 
-551 RAEIERATTKETEL
+551 
-565 EGVITTHINDTN
+565 N
-577 NPHNVTKEQV
+577 NPHRVTPAQIGAISLPEVEILLK
-587 GLGKVDN
+587 
-594 TTDLEKPVSVATQAA
+594 S
-609 LDTKADLRAI
+609 KADLVSGKVPKEQLPDDI
-619 LK
+619 GGEVTWIDVEGDEETVS

>member
-11 FRRGGPF
+11 FRRSGPF

-112 SIDHTSVPEDLN
+112 SVDHTSVPEDLN

-326 NSHPAKVVVL
+326 NSIPDKVVEL
-336 EKEDVLGGGT
+336 EKVLSLGT
-346 DKLSADVRLYVDKYQ
+346 GADKLSADVRLYTAKDN
-361 ILEKRDNTLYVKG
+361 ILVKEGNALYVKG
-374 TTDNLTHNDE
+374 TSDNITHDSK
-384 ALDVVIDRIISSG
+384 ALDVVI
-397 SDTNDALQAEIDR
+397 
-410 AKAAEQAL
+410 
-418 DNKITAETTRADKV
+418 
-432 ETQLRN
+432 
-438 DLDAEIKRAT
+438 
-448 GVETDLQKQIDNLQD
+448 
-463 STSTDISEL
+463 SEL
-472 EAALKAEV
+472 QSDIDSHLK
-480 ERSTEKDAA
+480 DF
-489 HDTAISE
+489 
-496 EVARATEA
+496 
-504 ENQLRRDLTT
+504 
-514 TNEKVTANTANIEKN
+514 
-529 ADAIAKETERATAAE
+529 
-544 SSLSDGL
+544 
-551 RAEIERATTKETEL
+551 
-565 EGVITTHINDTN
+565 N
-577 NPHNVTKEQV
+577 NPHRVTPAQIGAISLPEVEILLK
-587 GLGKVDN
+587 
-594 TTDLEKPVSVATQAA
+594 S
-609 LDTKADLRAI
+609 KADLVSGKVPKEQLPDDI
-619 LK
+619 GGEVTWIDVEGDEETVS